1 MAWSDMCNHLEMQDI
16 SNIQVMGKHHLLWS
30 CDAKAMSNPAIRSRW
45 YRTCLR
51 AGRSILRAMQPRF
64 HPGQLRF
71 QTTSDPGWKE
81 NSAALTSS
89 AFCQATPLCLK
100 NLLFE
105 PFGCHF
111 VGIRETLTIDK
122 NTLSTA
128 TRRRSA
134 LPAKFSNSR
143 EDML

>member
-51 AGRSILRAMQPRF
+51 AGRSILRAMKPRF

-81 NSAALTSS
+81 NSAALTSCVLR
-89 AFCQATPLCLK
+89 FVRQPLFVKKTCFLS
-100 NLLFE
+100 LL
-105 PFGCHF
+105 
-111 VGIRETLTIDK
+111 VVIL
-122 NTLSTA
+122 
-128 TRRRSA
+128 
-134 LPAKFSNSR
+134 
-143 EDML
+143 